1 MREIFYAICRID
13 IIIFVILYV
22 LLCLLKRR
30 EKLLE
35 FVYSKNIK
43 KEAIIIFLI
52 FYIPAIIMT
61 ISQTKRITTVIA
73 SLGTFLIISL
83 LLTLLIGIVMIKS
96 NPEKEKKR
104 KELKRNS
111 EILNK
116 VNISKNFK
124 VAFGIILMFSI
135 ISLLVI
141 IRPSALQ
148 ILDSFWMLLEAIIG
162 WTIIYWLFIF
172 FFVPF
177 AVNGIIR
184 RTLVKQLKCEEI
196 EKFIYNIP
204 SGKGKNIILI
214 PINNRFV
221 NYRLLGR
228 RYKTFYFE
236 SIDLKLILKDIDY
249 EKIEILKIN
258 NYINSLIEKYPL
270 KPSIRIEKNQNDV
283 EINCN
288 YILQEHSRFSTFN
301 VIDEF
306 FIIYEMLEKIANE
319 IN

>member
-1 MREIFYAICRID
+1 MREIFYAISRID

-22 LLCLLKRR
+22 LLCLLKKR
-30 EKLLE
+30 EKWLE

-96 NPEKEKKR
+96 NPEKEKKV

-177 AVNGIIR
+177 AVNGMIR

-221 NYRLLGR
+221 NYRLLGT
-228 RYKTFYFE
+228 RYQTFYFE

-270 KPSIRIEKNQNDV
+270 KPSIRIEKNKNDV
-283 EINCN
+283 DI
-288 YILQEHSRFSTFN
+288 
-301 VIDEF
+301 
-306 FIIYEMLEKIANE
+306 K
-319 IN
+319 